1 MKVNFR
7 NRLFSGHIHISD
19 LKVNGGLLL
28 ALLLLVIASLSLGV
42 KNLNPIETFM
52 QLIAPTDQLKHLVI
66 YELRMPRMLM
76 AVFAGSLLALAG
88 LLLQNLTKVDIASP
102 SLLGTVDGAGFA
114 VALYLIFATS
124 VLDQSIN
131 TPFLLPLSAFVGA
144 LSVML
149 ILGLLMR
156 RRPAVMTLVLIGIG
170 LGALFK
176 AGTTAALLNGPTYA
190 VTQLQV
196 WLIGRVNQANWQ
208 EINILIPVAVSLVL
222 STLFCARLL
231 KISDLGIENRASLGA
246 SNSRLFIL
254 FAILSAG
261 LTATAVAFVGAVSF
275 IGLVAPH
282 LARKV
287 VASRGVNLICC
298 TALIGATL
306 LLAADTI
313 GRTVFYPYEVPA
325 GVFTAILGIPFFIH
339 LFIIKGRS

>member
-254 FAILSAG
+254 FAILSA
-261 LTATAVAFVGAVSF
+261 AFSG
-275 IGLVAPH
+275 
-282 LARKV
+282 
-287 VASRGVNLICC
+287 
-298 TALIGATL
+298 
-306 LLAADTI
+306 
-313 GRTVFYPYEVPA
+313 PA
-325 GVFTAILGIPFFIH
+325 ESVWG
-339 LFIIKGRS
+339 

>member
-1 MKVNFR
+1 MTAIFR
-7 NRLFSGHIHISD
+7 NRLLSGQIHLTD
-19 LKVNGGLLL
+19 LKVNIGLFL
-28 ALLLLVIASLSLGV
+28 ALTVLIVIALSVGV
-42 KNLNPIETFM
+42 KNLSPMDTFT
-52 QLIAPTDQLKHLVI
+52 QLISATDELKHLVI
-66 YELRMPRMLM
+66 YELRLPRVLM
-76 AVFAGSLLALAG
+76 AVFTGSLLALSG
-88 LLLQNLTKVDIASP
+88 LLLQNLTRVDLASP

-131 TPFLLPLSAFVGA
+131 TPFLLPLSAFIGA
-144 LSVML
+144 FSVML

-156 RRPAVMTLVLIGIG
+156 RRPAIMTLVLIGIG

-190 VTQLQV
+190 VTQIQI

-208 EINILIPVAVSLVL
+208 EISLLIPLASALLL
-222 STLFCARLL
+222 STLVSARLL
-231 KISDLGIENRASLGA
+231 KVSDLGIENRASLGV
-246 SNSRLFIL
+246 SNPKLFIV
-254 FAILSAG
+254 FALLSAA

-282 LARKV
+282 LARKLIT
-287 VASRGVNLICC
+287 SRGINLIIC
-298 TALIGATL
+298 TLLIGALL

-313 GRTVFYPYEVPA
+313 GRTVFYPYEIPA
-325 GVFTAILGIPFFIH
+325 GVFTAILGIPFFIY